1 MSSLKDWLGE
11 AIPDVIMDDAAG
23 WLSLL
28 DSEESHLAD
37 RLAFARWLE
46 ADPRHR
52 LAFEEL
58 SEVWA
63 KLQILTDVP
72 PLLEHPDVIRF
83 ADAKGPADNA
93 ASVESTRQRPDWS
106 AAIAVTLVALGSMLH
121 MLLDNS
127 GETYSTVQGETADV
141 VLQDGSKVEL
151 NSETRLDVRIDEQRR
166 DVRLLAG
173 EAVFHVAKDHR
184 PFLVFTEQ
192 GTIAAL
198 GTSFAVDT
206 SDGLLEVSVLEG
218 LVSVSGG
225 QSKMPL
231 TEFDGVMALKFTD
244 EAERLAA
251 GERLQISG
259 TSRRY
264 ETDNNIDFA
273 RDLAWRDGYVI
284 FEDQRLQAAI
294 SDMRKYADLHIH
306 LANPELGDLRISGRF
321 ATTDT
326 NGFLALLQEK
336 YKVSVD
342 LVNDDFIVLRSQ
354 ADQVLNN

>member
-184 PFLVFTEQ
+184 PFLVLSL
-192 GTIAAL
+192 I
-198 GTSFAVDT
+198 
-206 SDGLLEVSVLEG
+206 
-218 LVSVSGG
+218 
-225 QSKMPL
+225 
-231 TEFDGVMALKFTD
+231 
-244 EAERLAA
+244 
-251 GERLQISG
+251 
-259 TSRRY
+259 
-264 ETDNNIDFA
+264 
-273 RDLAWRDGYVI
+273 
-284 FEDQRLQAAI
+284 
-294 SDMRKYADLHIH
+294 HI
-306 LANPELGDLRISGRF
+306 
-321 ATTDT
+321 
-326 NGFLALLQEK
+326 
-336 YKVSVD
+336 
-342 LVNDDFIVLRSQ
+342 
-354 ADQVLNN
+354 